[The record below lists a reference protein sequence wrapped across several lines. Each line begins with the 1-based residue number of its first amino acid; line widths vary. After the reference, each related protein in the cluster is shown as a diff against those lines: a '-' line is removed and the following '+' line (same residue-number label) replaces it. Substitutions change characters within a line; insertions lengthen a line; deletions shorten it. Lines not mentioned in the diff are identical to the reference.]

1 MTLIAMARPGFL
13 FRSKKGMTMTVLFL
27 WAPFSLCLLVGVV
40 TDIILR
46 EDLNEQ
52 RGVPTG
58 DFSRSWASN
67 ISVVGGLVT
76 FSTMSF
82 LPSTVET
89 KILTRSAYA
98 VLLFAFPLL
107 AALAPLIYNFSRR
120 VQKDTSTPPAV
131 IAQGKAYMFIVAS
144 ILTIWSAVGQL
155 ALQTSLIEE
164 VRRLGYLPSSFA
176 LLIELLLSIIGLG
189 VLQYGGRTVIET
201 VRTQVS
207 SAQAPA
213 KSDVRSLGETHIK
226 RWALL

>member
-1 MTLIAMARPGFL
+1 
-13 FRSKKGMTMTVLFL
+13 
-27 WAPFSLCLLVGVV
+27 
-40 TDIILR
+40 
-46 EDLNEQ
+46 
-52 RGVPTG
+52 
-58 DFSRSWASN
+58 
-67 ISVVGGLVT
+67 
-76 FSTMSF
+76 
-82 LPSTVET
+82 
-89 KILTRSAYA
+89 
-98 VLLFAFPLL
+98 
-107 AALAPLIYNFSRR
+107 
-120 VQKDTSTPPAV
+120 
-131 IAQGKAYMFIVAS
+131 MFIVAS
-144 ILTIWSAVGQL
+144 IFTIWSAVGQL